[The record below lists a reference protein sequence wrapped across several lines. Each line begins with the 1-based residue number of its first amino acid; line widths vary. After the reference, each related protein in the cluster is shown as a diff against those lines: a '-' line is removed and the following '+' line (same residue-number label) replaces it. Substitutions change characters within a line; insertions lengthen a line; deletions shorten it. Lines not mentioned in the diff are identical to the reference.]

1 MDQQLNLSIII
12 GSTREGRF
20 GPRVAGWFASVVR
33 EHGAFGTDVIDLAE
47 ADLPA
52 TLSSEPSPAVEAYRT
67 RLARA
72 DAFAVVTPEYNHGYP
87 APLKQAIDLAY
98 TEWQAKPVTF
108 VSYGGLSGGLRAVEQ
123 LRLVFAELHATTTRD
138 VVSLHNPWSL
148 FDADA
153 RIHEPTGAEAAA
165 KTVLDRMEWW
175 ARALRDARR
184 SMPYAA

>member
-1 MDQQLNLSIII
+1 MDHRLRLSIII
-12 GSTREGRF
+12 GSTRQGRF

-33 EHGAFGTDVIDLAE
+33 EHGAFDVDVIDLLD

-52 TLSSEPSPAVEAYRT
+52 HLGGEPSAALEDYRA

-72 DAFAVVTPEYNHGYP
+72 DAFAIVTPEYNHGYP
-87 APLKQAIDLAY
+87 APLKQAIDLAF

-123 LRLVFAELHATTTRD
+123 LRLVFAEVHATTTRD

-153 RIHEPTGAEAAA
+153 RMHETTGAESAA
-165 KTVLDRMEWW
+165 KTVLDRLEWW
-175 ARALRDARR
+175 ASALRDARR
-184 SMPYAA
+184 AMPFAA